1 MSGKLIHTPT
11 GKTYSYYSCGVYTS
25 EITDLTMIWMKVRH
39 GNQPSELVLLPWSEI
54 EKID

>member
-1 MSGKLIHTPT
+1 MGGRLKHIPT

-25 EITDLTMIWMKVRH
+25 EFTGITMIWMKVRH

>member
-1 MSGKLIHTPT
+1 MSGKLIHIPT

-25 EITDLTMIWMKVRH
+25 EITGITMIWMNVRH
-39 GNQPSELVLLPWSEI
+39 GSQQSELVFLPWSEI